1 MRKLIRLIA
10 LLLVLTFP
18 ISVQASSARSKR
30 AIPVLSFSGKTATCS
45 VRVSGESTT
54 DAISVTVKLW
64 KGSSCIATWIDSG
77 TGSLKFS
84 ATKTVSSSGEYT
96 LTADA
101 VIAGT
106 ALSTV
111 SATATCS

>member
-1 MRKLIRLIA
+1 MRKMIRLVA

-18 ISVQASSARSKR
+18 ISVQASSARVKR
-30 AIPVLSFSGKTATCS
+30 ALPALSFSGKTATCS
-45 VRVSGESTT
+45 VTVLGGDAT
-54 DAISVTVKLW
+54 DPISVTVKLW
-64 KGSSCIATWIDSG
+64 KGSSCIATWNDSG

-84 ATKTVSSSGEYT
+84 ATKTVSSSGEYK

-101 VIAGT
+101 IIAGT

-111 SATATCS
+111 SATASCS